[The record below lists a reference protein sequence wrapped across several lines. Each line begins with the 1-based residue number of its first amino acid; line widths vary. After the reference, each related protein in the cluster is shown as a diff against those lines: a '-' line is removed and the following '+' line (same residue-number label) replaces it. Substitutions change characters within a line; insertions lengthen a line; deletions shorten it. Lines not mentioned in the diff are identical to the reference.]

1 MISNVRTTIRR
12 LYERLRP
19 KGEVS
24 YAQCGEDLIIDFAL
38 RQLGIA
44 MPRYLDIG
52 AHHPTLMSNT
62 YRFYRRGGRG
72 VLVEPD
78 PASHARLARARP
90 GDISLNIGA
99 GPAAGPLPFYVMSAP
114 WLSTFSAEAKDQ
126 YLASGAVRLV
136 AVREIPVMPA
146 GAIIA
151 QHLPDGVDLV
161 SIDIEGGELAVLQS
175 IDLAHARPAV
185 FCVET
190 LSYSPDRRE
199 RKLTE
204 CADYLCAQDYMIY
217 ADTYINTIFVDG
229 RAWRGRR

>member
-1 MISNVRTTIRR
+1 MIGNVRATMRR

-19 KGEVS
+19 SGEIS

-38 RQLGIA
+38 RQLGIV

-62 YRFYRRGGRG
+62 YRFYRRGCRG

-90 GDISLNIGA
+90 GDRCLNIGA
-99 GPAAGPLPFYVMSAP
+99 GYAIGPLPFYIMSEP

-126 YLASGAVRLV
+126 YLASGKVRLV
-136 AVREIPVMPA
+136 AVQEIPVTPA

-151 QHLPDGVDLV
+151 QHLPGGVDLV
-161 SIDIEGGELAVLQS
+161 SIDTEGGELSILQS
-175 IDLAHARPAV
+175 IDLTRARPAV

-204 CADYLCAQDYMIY
+204 CADHLRSQDYLVY

-229 RAWRGRR
+229 RAWRRRR

>member
-1 MISNVRTTIRR
+1 MFSNVRTTIRR
-12 LYERLRP
+12 LYERLTP
-19 KGEVS
+19 KGEIS

-62 YRFYRRGGRG
+62 YRFYRRGCRG

-78 PASHARLARARP
+78 PTSYAQLARARP
-90 GDISLNIGA
+90 GDVCLNVGA
-99 GPAAGPLPFYVMSAP
+99 GYAIGPLPFYIMSAP
-114 WLSTFSAEAKDQ
+114 WLSTFSAETKEQ
-126 YLASGAVRLV
+126 YLASGTVRLV

-146 GAIIA
+146 GSIIA
-151 QHLPDGVDLV
+151 QHLSGGVDLV
-161 SIDIEGGELAVLQS
+161 SIDTEGGELPILQS
-175 IDLAHARPAV
+175 IDFTRARPAV
-185 FCVET
+185 FCIET
-190 LSYSPDRRE
+190 LSYSTDRRE

-204 CADYLCAQDYMIY
+204 CADYLRSHDYMIY

-229 RAWRGRR
+229 RAWQGR